1 MAEKTEYDT
10 LRFQSMDES
19 SVSPHVLVFPFP
31 IQGNVNSM
39 LKLAELLC
47 LAGVKVTF
55 LNCLYAHRRLL
66 SHSDFQVRFS
76 RYPGFRVETIP
87 DGLPMEHPCTAEQFA
102 DMIHAAETTTK
113 PLFREMMISWCRSTS
128 HTRPPLT
135 CIISDELLSFSID
148 VANEVGIPIISF
160 CAVRIFPCGREYFL
174 LSHFVSHSSFPP
186 SLASCFPPPFGSL
199 FSSRFFGRLFFRAS
213 I

>member
-1 MAEKTEYDT
+1 MI
-10 LRFQSMDES
+10 RFQSMDGS

-87 DGLPMEHPCTAEQFA
+87 DGLPMEHPRTAEQFA
-102 DMIHAAETTTK
+102 DMIHAAETTIR
-113 PLFREMMISWCRSTS
+113 PLLREMMISWCRSTS

-160 CAVRIFPCGREYFL
+160 CAISACSLWAYFCLPQLIEAGEVPVRGT
-174 LSHFVSHSSFPP
+174 LSG
-186 SLASCFPPPFGSL
+186 LN
-199 FSSRFFGRLFFRAS
+199 FGRNRTSFILVSAFFFLPN
-213 I
+213 